1 MGSKISVINVGLIG
15 YGYWGKIVH
24 SKLEKIS
31 KVKFVCRSK
40 DTYVDKLDSVDWV
53 FVVTPDTTHYEIVK
67 TCILNGKNVFCEKPF
82 TSNLEQALSLYRLAE
97 INNVK
102 LYVDDVFNYRIELKE
117 LHSVIDTKREIKVTW
132 NTSKSQNYLNR
143 LTWHHLYML
152 YPILNDE
159 LDIQW
164 PKINNITF
172 NYDVS
177 DKKYHEVA
185 GIDFTHNPNNDA
197 LFDMISGILD
207 DDNIINWDYN
217 KEITLNCEK
226 ILERIR

>member
-1 MGSKISVINVGLIG
+1 VINVGLIG

-226 ILERIR
+226 ILEIIR